1 MRNRFHDYAEAQCL
15 AYIPKLRFTPDSLVK
30 RFCMDRTRSLPIV
43 KEYAALPI
51 NEQLA
56 HMVQLFHISDYCYIE
71 GPVCE
76 MACHCIEKHYS
87 HALLALWRRVS
98 YPQLIVSMFHY
109 SCVDSGTCIWLLK
122 ICAKHPDM
130 RLIAAALR
138 EVWYRK
144 CSNYDKKVEL
154 LVTRRQSKQLLNILE
169 KIFDEEE
176 IGCWVFSMRKDYP
189 QMKPQERAYHVYAIE
204 VLRRECLKRY
214 DATSI
219 DVNGRSFKDLIYLA
233 QNALARG
240 AAVVRK
246 KEILKA
252 LKSIMAT
259 DAIYWSGTLY
269 EHDQENM
276 NIIGRLII
284 DIYPNSLRRIDDL
297 FKYDF
302 VHNEGWK
309 ILDIKEQNNCV
320 RKECFLLCAVMQM
333 VNHVNVTDQK
343 IYMGQVA
350 KFILRQVN
358 AFAGDILNGQYYR
371 AVLVLS
377 VFVIKKY
384 ARSLY
389 QEYVG
394 WIIASSLTVHEL
406 LMIFS
411 SYRIVISKA
420 NMAKLRERVGKE
432 WEYDRNIMISRHQT
446 QQLCQFEDWLF
457 NNGFTL
463 VYVA

>member
-1 MRNRFHDYAEAQCL
+1 MRNRFHDYTEAQCL
-15 AYIPKLRFTPDSLVK
+15 TYIPRLRITPDSLVR

-76 MACHCIEKHYS
+76 MACHCIEKRYS
-87 HALLALWRRVS
+87 HALLALWRRVA

-109 SCVDSGTCIWLLK
+109 SCVDSGACIWLLK

-130 RLIAAALR
+130 KLVAAALR

-144 CSNYDKKVEL
+144 CSNYDKKVDL
-154 LVTRRQSKQLLNILE
+154 QVIRRQTKQLLNVLE
-169 KIFDEEE
+169 KIFNEEE
-176 IGCWVFSMRKDYP
+176 IGCWIFSMRKDYP
-189 QMKPQERAYHVYAIE
+189 LMKSQERAYRVYVING
-204 VLRRECLKRY
+204 LRRECLKRY
-214 DATSI
+214 DTTAI

-240 AAVVRK
+240 ATVVRK

-252 LKSIMAT
+252 LKSVMAT
-259 DAIYWSGTLY
+259 EALYWSGTLH
-269 EHDQENM
+269 EHDQETM
-276 NIIGRLII
+276 IVVGQLISEV
-284 DIYPNSLRRIDDL
+284 YPICLRRMDDL

-320 RKECFLLCAVMQM
+320 RRESFLLCAVMLM
-333 VNHVNVTDQK
+333 VHHVNVTDRK
-343 IYMGQVA
+343 SYMDQVA
-350 KFILRQVN
+350 CFTLRQAN

-371 AVLVLS
+371 AVVVLS
-377 VFVIKKY
+377 AFIIKKY

-389 QEYVG
+389 QGYIG
-394 WIIASSLTVHEL
+394 RIIASSLSVYEL

-411 SYRIVISKA
+411 SYRIVFSKA
-420 NMAKLRERVGKE
+420 NMEKLRERVEKD
-432 WEYDRNIMISRHQT
+432 WEYDRDIMISRHQT

-457 NNGFTL
+457 NNGL
-463 VYVA
+463 